1 MSDRCYMEITC
12 RREDVGRFETLGFT
26 AQKSDNSASPLV
38 VMVDDEA
45 NYAHYDKLPT
55 DIPYLGFNGA
65 GSEYG
70 PGNLVCDGKVCAEVD
85 VGQGGGFVVDWDE
98 ARNRPFAR
106 SLKAIRHYLK
116 TRKNVTEM
124 FARAQPT

>member
-1 MSDRCYMEITC
+1 MGDRCYMEITC
-12 RREDVGRFETLGFT
+12 RCEDMGRFETLGFT
-26 AQKSDNSASPLV
+26 AQKTDTASPLV

-70 PGNLVCDGKVCAEVD
+70 PGNVVCDGKLCAEVD

-106 SLKAIRHYLK
+106 SLKTIRRYLK
-116 TRKNVTEM
+116 TRKIVTEM
-124 FARAQPT
+124 FAGMVPT